1 MDTDV
6 PAEARDRITQLKDV
20 LNCVADAALTLAEPS
35 VDPVE
40 LQNRMADILNATA
53 PGGYYGGNLIV
64 RVSRPPNIATI
75 LEVEFSVNIACGD
88 DHMLLIYALRNGAWK
103 KQMRWQAPPLKKVSD
118 AFGDFF
124 ISATLSTPEGEDSR
138 TLVVVA
144 HGTPWCTSRFSSFG
158 IDVLSPASDPDLPKV
173 IWHTERGYSRADFS
187 PRVKTSGDTFEL
199 RVNASSMDID
209 SSERCVIYR
218 YRVDERQVVR
228 RIEPI
233 ASNARGFVG
242 EWLSAPWSESQSFST
257 QEAGSALQLVHDQFE
272 PPVKSD
278 AEFVTDSYGP
288 VRACN
293 TPGTFQVQVNST
305 LQKMVPGKPGGE
317 PRPLPTHYFHVREI
331 KGGYLMVSAPTEPD
345 PACRGANLMPA
356 RSD

>member
-1 MDTDV
+1 MDTAV
-6 PAEARDRITQLKDV
+6 PAEAREQLTLLKDV
-20 LNCVADAALTLAEPS
+20 LSCVADAALTLAGPS

-40 LQNRMADILNATA
+40 LQKGMAHILNATA
-53 PGGYYGGNLIV
+53 SEGSYGGNLMV
-64 RVSRPPNIATI
+64 RVSRPPNIATL
-75 LEVEFSVNIACGD
+75 LEVEFSVNVPCGD
-88 DHMLLIYALRNGAWK
+88 DHMLLIYALHNGAWK
-103 KQMRWQAPPLKKVSD
+103 KQVRWQAPPLKKVSD

-124 ISATLSTPEGEDSR
+124 ISATLSTPEGGDSR
-138 TLVVVA
+138 PRVVVA
-144 HGTPWCTSRFSSFG
+144 HGTPWCTSRYSGFA

-173 IWHTERGYSRADFS
+173 VWHTERSYSRGGFS
-187 PRVKTSGDTFEL
+187 PRLKASGDTFEL
-199 RVNASSMDID
+199 RVNAGSMDVG
-209 SSERCVIYR
+209 SYERRVIYR
-218 YRVDERQVVR
+218 YRVDEHQDVR

-233 ASNARGFVG
+233 ATNARGFVE

-293 TPGTFQVQVNST
+293 TPGAFQVQINST

-317 PRPLPTHYFHVREI
+317 PRPLPTHYFHVRQI
-331 KGGYLMVSAPTEPD
+331 KDGY
-345 PACRGANLMPA
+345 
-356 RSD
+356 